1 MIDIRHVTERVL
13 LGALREQDAADI
25 AESRRLDAQFL
36 ADAGLEL
43 GASLEKELTY
53 RAIANLVFPRAD
65 AWCVVDVI
73 EGNGAL
79 RRVAVIHP
87 DPLKHAAA
95 RTFADYWTPA
105 VDDVIGVPALGGT
118 LASVSLNDPHT
129 IIAAASAHDAD
140 AGRVAEWF
148 GAGPVLVVPLQSD
161 GSLLGAITFVAR
173 RRAPF
178 SPEEIAHSE
187 ALAARCAQALE
198 RARVHAHERD
208 LSVTARAGRVD
219 AESARDVA
227 EGENSAKDRAIALVS
242 HELRTPLGA
251 IANNVQILQLEICG
265 PVTPMQRAVLDRI
278 AASHEHVMSLV
289 DQLLDLQRLAT
300 GHMHFE
306 IAPVS
311 VLSAVRDAADM
322 VAWQFT
328 RSGVELS
335 IDLRDEM
342 GELHTDRRKFTQI
355 VMNLMSNAAKFTP
368 AGGRVSVSGARMRDA
383 LRLQVLDTG
392 IGIAREHHESVF
404 EPFVQLRDGGHSHHG
419 GAGLGLSIS
428 RQFARG
434 LSGDLTLDSALGE
447 GSTFT
452 LTIPDSD
459 VVGPADA
466 AAAPRGEP

>member
-13 LGALREQDAADI
+13 LGALREQDAADM
-25 AESRRLDAQFL
+25 AESKRRDAQFL

-43 GASLEKELTY
+43 GASLEKDLTY

-65 AWCVVDVI
+65 VWCVVDVV
-73 EGNGAL
+73 EAGGAL

-95 RTFADYWTPA
+95 RTLADYWQPA
-105 VDDVIGVPALGGT
+105 VDDVIGVPALGGR
-118 LASVSLNDPHT
+118 LDVLQVRDSQT
-129 IIAAASAHDAD
+129 IVTAASAHDID
-140 AGRVAEWF
+140 AGRVVTWF
-148 GAGPVLVVPLQSD
+148 GAGPLLIVPLES
-161 GSLLGAITFVAR
+161 GGRLLGAITFVGR
-173 RRAPF
+173 RHDALF
-178 SPEEIAHSE
+178 TPEAIAHSE

-198 RARVHAHERD
+198 RARLHAYERAIA
-208 LSVTARAGRVD
+208 VTAQANRAD
-219 AESARDVA
+219 AESARVVA

-242 HELRTPLGA
+242 HELRSPLGS

-278 AASHEHVMSLV
+278 TAGHEHVMSLV

-335 IDLRDEM
+335 IDLLDDM
-342 GELHTDRRKFTQI
+342 GELQTDRRKFTQI
-355 VMNLMSNAAKFTP
+355 VMNLISNAAKFTP
-368 AGGRVSVSGARMRDA
+368 AGGRVVVSGARVGDS
-383 LRLQVLDTG
+383 LRLQVHDTG
-392 IGIAREHHESVF
+392 IGIAREHHEAVF
-404 EPFVQLRDGGHSHHG
+404 EPFVQVRGSGHSHHG
-419 GAGLGLSIS
+419 GAGLGLAIS

-434 LSGDLTLDSALGE
+434 LSGDLTLESAPGA

-452 LTIPDSD
+452 LTIPDTAPESL
-459 VVGPADA
+459 ADTIPDLA
-466 AAAPRGEP
+466 